1 MNRNDREWVDPR
13 YQLNTK
19 SAGHQ
24 IAVTVLVLILTLL
37 IIAFGFD
44 TLVIWL
50 ASKIFEF
57 EFKWL
62 YVFGLMVAEIFL
74 RGIFGRGGGGNE

>member
-1 MNRNDREWVDPR
+1 MRRRATSATREMVAFV
-13 YQLNTK
+13 L
-19 SAGHQ
+19 
-24 IAVTVLVLILTLL
+24 IVILTVLVLS
-37 IIAFGFD
+37 FGLD

-50 ASKIFEF
+50 ASKIFGF

-74 RGIFGRGGGGNE
+74 KGIFGRGGDGNE

>member
-1 MNRNDREWVDPR
+1 MRRR
-13 YQLNTK
+13 AT
-19 SAGHQ
+19 SATRQ
-24 IAVTVLVLILTLL
+24 MVAFVLIVILTVLVLS
-37 IIAFGFD
+37 FGLD

-50 ASKIFEF
+50 ASKIFGF

-74 RGIFGRGGGGNE
+74 KGIFGRGGDGNE

>member
-1 MNRNDREWVDPR
+1 MRRR
-13 YQLNTK
+13 AT
-19 SAGHQ
+19 SATCQ
-24 IAVTVLVLILTLL
+24 MIAFVLIVILTVLVLS
-37 IIAFGFD
+37 FGLD

-50 ASKIFEF
+50 ASKIFGF

-74 RGIFGRGGGGNE
+74 KGIFGRGGDGNE

>member
-1 MNRNDREWVDPR
+1 MRRRSTSASRE
-13 YQLNTK
+13 
-19 SAGHQ
+19 
-24 IAVTVLVLILTLL
+24 AVTLILIFILTVLVLS
-37 IIAFGFD
+37 FGLD

-50 ASKIFEF
+50 ASKIFGF

-74 RGIFGRGGGGNE
+74 RGIFGRGGDGNE